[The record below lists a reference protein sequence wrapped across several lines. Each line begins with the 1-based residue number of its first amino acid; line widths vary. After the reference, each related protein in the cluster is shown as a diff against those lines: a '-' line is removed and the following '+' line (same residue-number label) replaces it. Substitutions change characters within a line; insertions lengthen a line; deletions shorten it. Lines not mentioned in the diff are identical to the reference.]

1 MCDERPTVLI
11 ADPHEQYR
19 SGLVR
24 AIAMHPRLRV
34 DSVTDDGLV
43 ALSLIL
49 TRKPDLALLDV
60 RLGGLDGFRI
70 SERLNSEQGHSDTR
84 VVLLTAVLDHAQR
97 TRALSVGAV
106 DCLAKDASR
115 SEICDALL
123 ALARAGASHP
133 DDPEGRVER
142 SWVAHA
148 GRLAS

>member
-1 MCDERPTVLI
+1 MRDDRPTVLI

-70 SERLNSEQGHSDTR
+70 SERLKSERRHSETR
-84 VVLLTAVLDHAQR
+84 IVLLTAVLDHAQR
-97 TRALSVGAV
+97 TRALNVGAV
-106 DCLAKDASR
+106 DCLPKDASR

-123 ALARAGASHP
+123 ATARAGGSHP
-133 DDPEGRVER
+133 HEPESRVGR
-142 SWVAHA
+142 SLPDVA
-148 GRLAS
+148 RLGS

>member
-1 MCDERPTVLI
+1 MRDDRPTVLI

-19 SGLVR
+19 GGLAR

-34 DSVTDDGLV
+34 DSVTDDGFV

-70 SERLNSEQGHSDTR
+70 SERLKSEREHPETR
-84 VVLLTAVLDHAQR
+84 IVLLTAVLDHAQR

-123 ALARAGASHP
+123 AIARGGPSHE
-133 DDPEGRVER
+133 DKPESRLEQR
-142 SWVAHA
+142 CLTHA
-148 GRLAS
+148 GRRGS